1 MTATV
6 GMRALRR
13 TCRRIV
19 WDVVRPF
26 IVAVIKPD
34 YKGKVTEEEVRSFL
48 MKFADEGRIP
58 KYGVPDKILF
68 VDAIP
73 KTSVGKI
80 SKVELRKAYR

>member
-1 MTATV
+1 
-6 GMRALRR
+6 
-13 TCRRIV
+13 
-19 WDVVRPF
+19 
-26 IVAVIKPD
+26 
-34 YKGKVTEEEVRSFL
+34 

-80 SKVELRKAYR
+80 SKVELRKAYS